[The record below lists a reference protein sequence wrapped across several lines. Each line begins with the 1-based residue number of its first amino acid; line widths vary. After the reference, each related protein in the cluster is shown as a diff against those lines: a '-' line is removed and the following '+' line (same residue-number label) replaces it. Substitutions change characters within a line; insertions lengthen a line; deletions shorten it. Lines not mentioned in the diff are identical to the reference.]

1 MLSKNRGRK
10 RLFFTFYHLQR
21 LKKGQL
27 TRITFWNDYFRPHFD
42 IVPVTMYQQGRCNA
56 ERSLL
61 LFVEQHRPP
70 AGALEPHHPRQRE
83 SIEELAQGHVA
94 AAGAGTT
101 LGRRLPRAR
110 QRLGQRGHL
119 LARHRRKLAVR
130 RHLCDNLDSPPPG
143 KRRFFLYQIPNVP
156 NSLLCIVPNRQQLFR
171 QPTIQGIASYRR
183 DACQRFFATLSGASN
198 DSNFRQHFYPYPL
211 SSTGSTQL

>member
-1 MLSKNRGRK
+1 MIRGIK
-10 RLFFTFYHLQR
+10 KEGKEAPIQFTFYHLQR

-143 KRRFFLYQIPNVP
+143 KRRFFRPYIKYPTFQILYCASFQIGNNSFDNPRFKGSPRIDEMLANV
-156 NSLLCIVPNRQQLFR
+156 SSQL
-171 QPTIQGIASYRR
+171 
-183 DACQRFFATLSGASN
+183 
-198 DSNFRQHFYPYPL
+198 
-211 SSTGSTQL
+211 